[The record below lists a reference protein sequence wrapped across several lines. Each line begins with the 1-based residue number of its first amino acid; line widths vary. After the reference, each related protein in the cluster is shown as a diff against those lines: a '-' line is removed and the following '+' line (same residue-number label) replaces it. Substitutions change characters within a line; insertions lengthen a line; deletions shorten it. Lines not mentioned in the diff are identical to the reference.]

1 MQTSLQVRPGA
12 ADAARMPLRP
22 ELVRASIRSLLLALG
37 VLLWTGSAL
46 AYDQDASV
54 HGNYRGQC
62 RRLTKQIKYYEK
74 QVLPMA
80 IEHRNLAWENA
91 TNDQIKRLWHKRAD
105 LCPKYGRERTRL
117 VRALEKIRAFNAMLA
132 KAGRA
137 AATYFSGGAL

>member
-1 MQTSLQVRPGA
+1 MC
-12 ADAARMPLRP
+12 LRP
-22 ELVRASIRSLLLALG
+22 ELVRASIRSLLLALL

-62 RRLTKQIKYYEK
+62 RRLTKQISYYEK

-80 IEHRNLAWENA
+80 IERGNPAWEDA
-91 TNDQIKRLWHKRAD
+91 TKDQITRLWHKRAD

-117 VRALEKIRAFNAMLA
+117 ARALEKIRQFNALLA
-132 KAGRA
+132 SAGRA
-137 AATYFSGGAL
+137 AATYFSGGALP